1 MPGASCLS
9 TTAKARAG
17 RREPEIWTFLALR
30 AYLDCLSFGESRYLP
45 SIPLDWSRIAF
56 HKRLGGF
63 SRGTVAAPRPL
74 MDAVDWAHPFAPVT
88 LWLHGAPCFDW
99 ICWISAPLLFITS
112 SYGRHGISCC
122 ARETPRKLGGM
133 SCGLW
138 GGGADAG
145 QARYFTLL
153 VTRSPILRVLH
164 VSRERETRS
173 PRERQN
179 EINTE
184 NRDECH

>member
-122 ARETPRKLGGM
+122 ARETPNVYPKNVHQPWPLALK
-133 SCGLW
+133 SVTLPQNGLRESRFW
-138 GGGADAG
+138 
-145 QARYFTLL
+145 LL
-153 VTRSPILRVLH
+153 
-164 VSRERETRS
+164 
-173 PRERQN
+173 
-179 EINTE
+179 
-184 NRDECH
+184 

>member
-30 AYLDCLSFGESRYLP
+30 AYLNCPSFGESRYLP
-45 SIPLDWSRIAF
+45 SIPLDWPRIAF

-74 MDAVDWAHPFAPVT
+74 MNAVTWAHPVAPVS

-99 ICWISAPLLFITS
+99 ICWISAPFLFITS

-122 ARETPRKLGGM
+122 ARETPSLPYSDVKCVQRRTRKVPVRKTRGA
-133 SCGLW
+133 
-138 GGGADAG
+138 GGARA
-145 QARYFTLL
+145 T
-153 VTRSPILRVLH
+153 TR
-164 VSRERETRS
+164 
-173 PRERQN
+173 Q
-179 EINTE
+179 EIT
-184 NRDECH
+184 

>member
-1 MPGASCLS
+1 MPSASCLS

-30 AYLDCLSFGESRYLP
+30 AYLDCLLFGESRYLP
-45 SIPLDWSRIAF
+45 SIPLDWPRIAF

-74 MDAVDWAHPFAPVT
+74 MDAVNWTHPFAPVT

-99 ICWISAPLLFITS
+99 ICWISAPFLLITS

-122 ARETPRKLGGM
+122 ARETPSFGAAVVLPLDIPHYIAGRAHQALISTHDRHILMASGCATDVRLG
-133 SCGLW
+133 L
-138 GGGADAG
+138 
-145 QARYFTLL
+145 
-153 VTRSPILRVLH
+153 
-164 VSRERETRS
+164 
-173 PRERQN
+173 
-179 EINTE
+179 
-184 NRDECH
+184 

>member
-112 SYGRHGISCC
+112 SYGRYGISCC
-122 ARETPRKLGGM
+122 ARETPM
-133 SCGLW
+133 
-138 GGGADAG
+138 DAG
-145 QARYFTLL
+145 RFGGRVVLGTSNSSHEPRRRGTSRVGTAYSKQLSALRDGAL
-153 VTRSPILRVLH
+153 SPQ
-164 VSRERETRS
+164 
-173 PRERQN
+173 P
-179 EINTE
+179 
-184 NRDECH
+184 